1 MPGRKVPDLTAI
13 RQPEAPTSRS
23 GSVLGAANRW
33 LGVVLVT
40 VLCVSGLQFV
50 LYIALTY
57 IARLFDG
64 NLEWWNNGFLP
75 GLYSSE
81 NPGATGSIGL
91 HFVTGAVVMVLGC
104 IQQMP
109 AIRRRWPVIH
119 RWVGRLYVATA
130 LSTAFGGLGFI
141 VLQRTVG
148 GIMMDLGFGLYGL
161 LMILSAVQTIRYA
174 RARDFSRHRAWAIR
188 LFALV
193 IASWLYR
200 MEYGLSNLVEFDG
213 RTTDFRGWFDLTMD
227 FFFYLPNL
235 LIAELYLRAGHTRS
249 SVALRSSSV
258 AALLLSLIVVLAGA
272 YLQVQRL

>member
-1 MPGRKVPDLTAI
+1 MPDMTST
-13 RQPEAPTSRS
+13 RQTDAPAPAAGSRS
-23 GSVLGAANRW
+23 GGVLGAANRW

-40 VLCVSGLQFV
+40 LLCVSGLQFV

-64 NLEWWNNGFLP
+64 DLQWWNNGFLP
-75 GLYSSE
+75 GLYSPE

-104 IQQMP
+104 VQLVP
-109 AIRRRWPVIH
+109 PIRTRWPVIH

-130 LSTAFGGLGFI
+130 LLTALGGLGFI
-141 VLQRTVG
+141 VLQRTAG
-148 GIMMDLGFGLYGL
+148 GIMMDIGFGLYGL
-161 LMILSAVQTIRYA
+161 LMVLSAVQTIRHA
-174 RARDFSRHRAWAIR
+174 RARNFDRHLAWAVR

-200 MEYGLSNLVEFDG
+200 MEYGLSNLLEFGG
-213 RTTDFRGWFDLTMD
+213 RTADFRGWFDLTMD

-235 LIAELYLRAGHTRS
+235 AIAALYLQARRAGSSTAMRS
-249 SVALRSSSV
+249 TAV
-258 AALLLSLIVVLAGA
+258 AALLLSVIVVATGA
-272 YLQVQRL
+272 WAQIQRL